1 MPLRQVNIHEL
12 IFLKTEEEKWEI
24 EITCSKGTYI
34 RSLANDIGEFLGCGG
49 YLSSLIRTEVGSHTL
64 KNSIALSE
72 CLKTFA
78 TI

>member
-1 MPLRQVNIHEL
+1 MPLRQVNIHQL
-12 IFLKTEEEKWEI
+12 IFLKTEGEKWEI